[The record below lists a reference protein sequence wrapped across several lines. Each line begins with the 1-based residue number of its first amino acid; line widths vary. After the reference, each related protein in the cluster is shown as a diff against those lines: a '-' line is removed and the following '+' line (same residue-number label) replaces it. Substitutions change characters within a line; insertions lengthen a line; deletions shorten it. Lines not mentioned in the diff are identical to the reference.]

1 MSTANYHSASSYVVL
16 GSGLNVL
23 GERITNIGTHA
34 IRFSIVVVLG
44 WIGAMKF
51 TAYEAGAIEG
61 LVKSSPLVSW
71 LYDVLSL
78 QGASNLIGFVEIVTA
93 ILLLIGIKFPRVALI
108 GALAAATTFFVTTTF
123 LFSAPGWE
131 ASLGGFPYL
140 SVVPGQFLLKD
151 IVLFAG
157 SVFLVGDALKRLA
170 D

>member
-1 MSTANYHSASSYVVL
+1 MSNENNHSASLSAAPR
-16 GSGLNVL
+16 SGQANFANRVS
-23 GERITNIGTHA
+23 NFGTHA
-34 IRFSIVVVLG
+34 IAISIAIVLG

-61 LVKSSPLVSW
+61 LVKSSPFVSW

-78 QGASNLIGFVEIVTA
+78 QGASNLIGFIEIVTA
-93 ILLLIGIKFPRVALI
+93 TLLLVGIKFPRAALV
-108 GALAAATTFFVTTTF
+108 GALAAAFTFLLTTTF
-123 LFSAPGWE
+123 LLSAPGWE

-157 SVFLVGDALKRLA
+157 SIFLVGDALKRIA